1 LFGWSANTQYTQF
14 DICNAQNTQYQL
26 FPAGVMLNLTIWYH
40 AVIVQALTQN
50 GLSNYF
56 VYLNGA
62 LIGAAYGQV
71 YPISAPRYNSV
82 LGYSNWLDPFWVGEI
97 DTFNVYDQALNQAQV
112 GSLYTTAM
120 LTPAPPPGPLPVIS
134 SSSSSSGLSNAAI
147 AGIVLGVVGGVFLCC
162 CVVLLF
168 ILCGV
173 GATTKNGKSRLER
186 RSSTSMAMA
195 GNQPQRLEES
205 RGAST
210 AKEVE
215 MTPHGETETHT
226 EMAHQEAQTA

>member
-1 LFGWSANTQYTQF
+1 
-14 DICNAQNTQYQL
+14 
-26 FPAGVMLNLTIWYH
+26 
-40 AVIVQALTQN
+40 
-50 GLSNYF
+50 
-56 VYLNGA
+56 
-62 LIGAAYGQV
+62 
-71 YPISAPRYNSV
+71 V

-97 DTFNVYDQALNQAQV
+97 DTFNVYDQAVNQAQV
-112 GSLYTTAM
+112 GSLYNTAM
-120 LTPAPPPGPLPVIS
+120 LTPAPPPGPLPTVSS

-173 GATTKNGKSRLER
+173 GAATKNGKSRLER
-186 RSSTSMAMA
+186 RSSTSMVMG

-205 RGAST
+205 RGPSV

-215 MTPHGETETHT
+215 MAPHGETETQT